1 MKPKSVLFHG
11 TVLAAF
17 LFLLT
22 GLTRLR
28 VNTDFLELLPRS
40 DPEITRYLE
49 AGKTQGFSAWYLVS
63 VPMAAD
69 RFDPEPFAWAQATG
83 RALAALPGVTAAAWF
98 GREAENPDSLMA
110 VIRAYEDLA
119 LESRLGD
126 ASPEALRA
134 DSLRLFL
141 GYEAEVHADR
151 HRWLLAPDPK
161 VQVFALEVRG
171 RHSPDSLGDALLD
184 TLYPA
189 LEALGRHQMAAGEA
203 KVAGPGVIG
212 HAVNRT
218 GAVQAAW
225 IFAFTYLALFA
236 LLAVLLRSRRAIAL
250 ALGSLLAAVLATH
263 GAMGWLGLD
272 LNVLTLTVATLVL
285 ILGIEDAIHITR
297 HLSDTGGRDLWRVLK
312 PCALVSLTTAAG
324 FAALLFSD
332 LPALRDFGLATTLG
346 VALEFLI
353 SGYVYAALG
362 KRIFAAP
369 DSPTATPAGALPGEA
384 GEDEAGRESRVGAF
398 LLDRAGTIRR
408 ARWPL
413 LILFLAGAGGM
424 ARLKVDNDFAAYYPK
439 QHRSYRDMEWTEANL
454 YRPLRIDMVLRP
466 LQGDFRDADNLLA
479 AREAERRL
487 REGPERYRD
496 VMSPLSGYGIAELK
510 AFARG
515 LRAETGDEADLA
527 DTADAADTSHTSEQ
541 AAVAAW
547 RDSLPLSVGIG
558 FKATSREMEAWIRG
572 LDTLAFPGLSHRLSG
587 SGLLL
592 SRVVNALVRGQTAND
607 VASFLIILSV
617 LAFLPRRA
625 RLAFPALLAN
635 LFPIA
640 IIFGMMGWLGISF
653 DMTTSTVAGITAG
666 IIVDNT
672 IHLFWSIR
680 RAEGRGGGARRELAQ
695 SLGAVTS
702 TSLVLIG
709 GFLVMACSGL
719 RTFHLFGLLLAVGVA
734 ASWLCNIL
742 LFVPFMGSGISH
754 SPAGRRPTQ

>member
-1 MKPKSVLFHG
+1 MKYRSVLFHG
-11 TVLAAF
+11 AVLAAF
-17 LFLLT
+17 LFLLS

-40 DPEITRYLE
+40 DPEIMRYLE
-49 AGKTQGFSAWYLVS
+49 AGSSQGFSAWYLVS
-63 VPMAAD
+63 VPLVSD
-69 RFDPEPFAWAQATG
+69 RFEPESFAWAQAAG
-83 RALAALPGVTAAAWF
+83 RELTALPGVSTAEWF
-98 GREAENPDSLMA
+98 GKQVENPDSLMP
-110 VIRAYEDLA
+110 ILKQRAYEDMA

-126 ASPEALRA
+126 ASSEARMA

-151 HRWLLAPDPK
+151 HRWLLAADPK

-189 LEALGRHQMAAGEA
+189 LEALRKDPRVAGEA

-212 HAVNRT
+212 HAVNRS

-225 IFAFTYLALFA
+225 IFAFTYLALFV
-236 LLAVLLRSRRAIAL
+236 LLALLLRSRKAMAL

-285 ILGIEDAIHITR
+285 ILGIEDAIRVTR

-332 LPALRDFGLATTLG
+332 LPALRDFGAATTLG

-353 SGYVYAALG
+353 SGYVYATLG
-362 KRIFAAP
+362 KRMFAAP
-369 DSPTATPAGALPGEA
+369 DSPTAAPSDAGPGEGGKAGAR
-384 GEDEAGRESRVGAF
+384 RESRVGAF
-398 LLDRAGTIRR
+398 LLNRAGLIRR

-413 LILFLAGAGGM
+413 LILFLAGAGGS
-424 ARLKVDNDFAAYYPK
+424 ARLRVDNDFAAYFPEK
-439 QHRSYRDMEWTEANL
+439 HRSYRDMEWTEANL

-466 LQGDFRDADNLLA
+466 IRGDFRDADNLLA

-487 REGPERYRD
+487 REGPGPYRD

-515 LRAETGDEADLA
+515 LRA
-527 DTADAADTSHTSEQ
+527 DTAHLAHTADSEDVSKKAAMS
-541 AAVAAW
+541 AW
-547 RDSLPLSVGIG
+547 RDSLPLSIGIG

-572 LDTLAFPGLSHRLSG
+572 LDTLSFPGLSYRLSG

-592 SRVVNALVRGQTAND
+592 SRVVNALVRGQAAND
-607 VASFLIILSV
+607 IASFLIILSV

-625 RLAFPALLAN
+625 HLAFPALVAN
-635 LFPIA
+635 LLPIA
-640 IIFGMMGWLGISF
+640 LIFGMMGWLGISF

-680 RAEGRGGGARRELAQ
+680 RAEGRDGGARRELAQ

-742 LFVPFMGSGISH
+742 LFVPFIGSGTSH
-754 SPAGRRPTQ
+754 SPAGRRPTR

>member
-1 MKPKSVLFHG
+1 MRPKSVLFHG

-17 LFLLT
+17 LFLLA

-49 AGKTQGFSAWYLVS
+49 AGRTQGFSAWYLVS
-63 VPMAAD
+63 FPIAAD
-69 RFDPEPFAWAQATG
+69 RFDREPFAWAQATG
-83 RALAALPGVTAAAWF
+83 RELAALPGVTASAWF
-98 GREAENPDSLMA
+98 GRQAENPDSLMA
-110 VIRAYEDLA
+110 VMRAYDDLA
-119 LESRLGD
+119 LDSRLGE

-141 GYEAEVHADR
+141 AYEAEVHADR
-151 HRWLLAPDPK
+151 HRWLLAANPK
-161 VQVFALEVRG
+161 VQVFALEARG
-171 RHSPDSLGDALLD
+171 RNSPDSLGDALLD

-189 LEALGRHQMAAGEA
+189 LEALGRHPMAAGEA

-212 HAVNRT
+212 QAVNRT
-218 GAVQAAW
+218 GAVQAGW
-225 IFAFTYLALFA
+225 IFALTYLALFA
-236 LLAVLLRSRRAIAL
+236 LLALLLRSRKAIAL

-297 HLSDTGGRDLWRVLK
+297 HLADTGGRDLWLVLK

-346 VALEFLI
+346 VVLEFLI

-362 KRIFAAP
+362 TRVFAP
-369 DSPTATPAGALPGEA
+369 DSPSAASTGFRPGEAWPGEA
-384 GEDEAGRESRVGAF
+384 GEAGAGRESRVGAF
-398 LLDRAGTIRR
+398 LLDRAGPIRR

-413 LILFLAGAGGM
+413 LILFLAAAGGM
-424 ARLKVDNDFAAYYPK
+424 ARLKVDNDFASYYPEK
-439 QHRSYRDMEWTEANL
+439 HRSYRDMEWTEANL

-466 LQGDFRDADNLLA
+466 LKGDFRDADNLLA

-496 VMSPLSGYGIAELK
+496 VMSPVSGYGIAELK

-515 LRAETGDEADLA
+515 LRA
-527 DTADAADTSHTSEQ
+527 DTSGH
-541 AAVAAW
+541 AAAAAW
-547 RDSLPLSVGIG
+547 RDSLPLSIGIG
-558 FKATSREMEAWIRG
+558 FKATSREMEDWIQG
-572 LDTLAFPGLSHRLSG
+572 LDTLSFPGLSHRLSG

-592 SRVVNALVRGQTAND
+592 SRVVNALVRGQAAND

-640 IIFGMMGWLGISF
+640 LVFGMMGWLGISF
-653 DMTTSTVAGITAG
+653 DMTTATVASITAG

-742 LFVPFMGSGISH
+742 LFVPFMESGISL
-754 SPAGRRPTQ
+754 SPAGRRPTH